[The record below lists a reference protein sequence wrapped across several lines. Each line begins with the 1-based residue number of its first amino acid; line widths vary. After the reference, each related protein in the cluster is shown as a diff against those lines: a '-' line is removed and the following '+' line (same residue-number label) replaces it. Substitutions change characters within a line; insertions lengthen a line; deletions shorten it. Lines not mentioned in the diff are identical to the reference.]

1 MENTSYISLSRQ
13 DAVRRQMAVLA
24 NNIANASTTAFKAER
39 LMFAEYV
46 GRTTQGETLSF
57 VQDVAVIRDT
67 SEGAFVNTDNTLD
80 LAING
85 NGYFSVNTD
94 SGIQYTRN
102 GRLRLDEEGRIV
114 TSTGHAILDEGGGE
128 IELTGNEVTIDI
140 TPDGTISTEN
150 GVIGRLG
157 LVRFANE
164 QAMRPTESGM
174 FETDQAPEVS
184 TEARVVQ
191 GMIEESNVQPIIEM
205 TKMINAMRGYQG
217 AQRIVETEHERQRT
231 AIETLTE
238 SVKEEAE

>member
-164 QAMRPTESGM
+164 
-174 FETDQAPEVS
+174 
-184 TEARVVQ
+184 
-191 GMIEESNVQPIIEM
+191 
-205 TKMINAMRGYQG
+205 
-217 AQRIVETEHERQRT
+217 
-231 AIETLTE
+231 
-238 SVKEEAE
+238 